1 MKELN
6 EVSLYLKENTFI
18 KIGSTLDLEQDK
30 VFVNLFNVWKQNF
43 TFKPSEMSGISLRWF
58 LINYTFS
65 LFSPLFDKRK
75 QILKENDKKPS
86 LMRYIRY

>member
-1 MKELN
+1 
-6 EVSLYLKENTFI
+6 
-18 KIGSTLDLEQDK
+18 
-30 VFVNLFNVWKQNF
+30 
-43 TFKPSEMSGISLRWF
+43 MSGISLRWF

>member
-30 VFVNLFNVWKQNF
+30 VFVNLFNV
-43 TFKPSEMSGISLRWF
+43 
-58 LINYTFS
+58 
-65 LFSPLFDKRK
+65 
-75 QILKENDKKPS
+75 
-86 LMRYIRY
+86 